1 MYGIITIL
9 NPLFLIILKKSSI
22 NQKKMEEQTPIQ
34 QTPTSA
40 LLTEFST
47 RLNEIEEKQRLIKD
61 RVLLIGENLISTKEE
76 LDKETSE
83 FKNQIKQID
92 FELKSLKQL
101 VERITNELGN
111 FARKS
116 ELEILDRQIKMFKPL
131 KPVRTEDV
139 KRIVREEMRRIKSI
153 K

>member
-131 KPVRTEDV
+131 KPVRAEDV
-139 KRIVREEMRRIKSI
+139 KRIVREEMRK
-153 K
+153 KT

>member
-1 MYGIITIL
+1 
-9 NPLFLIILKKSSI
+9 
-22 NQKKMEEQTPIQ
+22 MEEQIPMQ
-34 QTPTSA
+34 QNPTSA

-83 FKNQIKQID
+83 FRNQIKQID

-111 FARKS
+111 LARKS

-131 KPVRTEDV
+131 KPVRAEDV

>member
-1 MYGIITIL
+1 MT
-9 NPLFLIILKKSSI
+9 
-22 NQKKMEEQTPIQ
+22 EQIPMQ
-34 QTPTSA
+34 QDPTSA
-40 LLTEFST
+40 LLTDFST

-83 FKNQIKQID
+83 FRNQIKQID

-131 KPVRTEDV
+131 KPVRAEDV
-139 KRIVREEMRRIKSI
+139 KRIVREEMKKKMTSPHT
-153 K
+153 

>member
-1 MYGIITIL
+1 
-9 NPLFLIILKKSSI
+9 
-22 NQKKMEEQTPIQ
+22 MEEQIPIQ
-34 QTPTSA
+34 QDPTNA

-131 KPVRTEDV
+131 KPVRAEDV
-139 KRIVREEMRRIKSI
+139 KRIVREEMRRIKLI